1 MTQDEL
7 REYHEEL
14 VVKEFQKRMG
24 WSAEEFQKQFQKQKA
39 ASEGGKERGSK
50 EGD

>member
-24 WSAEEFQKQFQKQKA
+24 WSAEEFQKQKA